1 MRNDCLG
8 VMVDAVT
15 QKEAMDRIEAF
26 VREGG
31 VHHVVTANPEIIDNA
46 TKNDA
51 LRAQINS
58 AALVTADG
66 QGVLLAGK
74 ILGRP
79 FPERVTGIDLAELL
93 CAESGARNIRLYF
106 LGAEPGVVD
115 EAAKRM
121 RCLHPDVQIVGTH
134 HGYFRKEGPAGVV
147 ADIKRTKPDVLL
159 VGMGSPY
166 QEDFISAHLAECG
179 VSVGIGVGGSF
190 DVMSGRVIR
199 APDIFIRLKLE
210 WFYRIASDPKRIKR
224 SVALPRFVLKVLKQA
239 FMEKIKGTSKVK

>member
-1 MRNDCLG
+1 M
-8 VMVDAVT
+8 
-15 QKEAMDRIEAF
+15 
-26 VREGG
+26 
-31 VHHVVTANPEIIDNA
+31 
-46 TKNDA
+46 
-51 LRAQINS
+51 
-58 AALVTADG
+58 
-66 QGVLLAGK
+66 
-74 ILGRP
+74 
-79 FPERVTGIDLAELL
+79 
-93 CAESGARNIRLYF
+93 
-106 LGAEPGVVD
+106 
-115 EAAKRM
+115 
-121 RCLHPDVQIVGTH
+121 
-134 HGYFRKEGPAGVV
+134 V

-190 DVMSGRVIR
+190 DVMSGRVKR